1 MCRQNTSPALLL
13 RAFFR
18 LNDSQV
24 HVNWIKSKNFL
35 LKDLQKVWRTLA
47 QEHFK
52 NSNKSQ
58 VKYKEIN
65 GDSGLLHSA
74 GKYRPKI
81 IDSATVMYVDVWEL
95 IHEQTALEADQW

>member
-1 MCRQNTSPALLL
+1 MCRQNTSSSLLL
-13 RAFFR
+13 RAFFG

-24 HVNWIKSKNFL
+24 RVNWLKSKNIL
-35 LKDLQKVWRTLA
+35 LKELQKVWRNLA

-52 NSNKSQ
+52 NSKKSQ
-58 VKYKEIN
+58 VKYKEIY

-81 IDSATVMYVDVWEL
+81 IDS
-95 IHEQTALEADQW
+95 